1 MEEGIFPVRLLKD
14 RDRIRNGEMGEKGG
28 IDPEKLFPSK
38 SMISRDG
45 LLKREGGTSP
55 SRSLLP
61 KSSHPS
67 DELFAKR
74 GGMPPVRL
82 LFARTTK

>member
-1 MEEGIFPVRLLKD
+1 MVEGIFPARLLND
-14 RDRIRNGEMGEKGG
+14 RDRVRNGEMGEKGG
-28 IDPEKLFPSK
+28 IDPEKLFLPK

-61 KSSHPS
+61 KSSHSS

-82 LFARTTK
+82 FFARTT